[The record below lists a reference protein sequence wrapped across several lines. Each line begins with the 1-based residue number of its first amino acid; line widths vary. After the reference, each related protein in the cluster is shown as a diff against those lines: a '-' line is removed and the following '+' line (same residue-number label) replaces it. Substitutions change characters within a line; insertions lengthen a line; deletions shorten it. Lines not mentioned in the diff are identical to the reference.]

1 MITSLALHRSPRRP
15 LLVAYFCVP
24 VCDGVS
30 QWAVIQLP
38 IRGELADFMRTSKA
52 ISDAAE
58 QYMEDTRQ
66 AKTNRIRSD
75 AATVGCDTISCRKIS
90 SISRRS
96 STNSGAKRFITCFS
110 GNGGTTTPGLD
121 SIRSLRSPAKSEKRC
136 RAT

>member
-1 MITSLALHRSPRRP
+1 M
-15 LLVAYFCVP
+15 LVAYFYVP

-38 IRGELADFMRTSKA
+38 IRGELADFMKTSKA

-75 AATVGCDTISCRKIS
+75 SETHEKLQAHHAGVAGKSGRSAAQRKK
-90 SISRRS
+90 
-96 STNSGAKRFITCFS
+96 GK
-110 GNGGTTTPGLD
+110 GGSKEGVKVKNPMAEPLTT
-121 SIRSLRSPAKSEKRC
+121 E
-136 RAT
+136 